1 MEVFEEGLVLMCIGV
16 LGIIGNIISI
26 PYFGSKIK
34 RQKTF
39 YTLLTCLSIA
49 DLVVVITGLL
59 LYAVSKL
66 SEAYKHGI
74 YLIIAP
80 YLFPI
85 FEIGSTG
92 SIYFTMAVSI
102 ERYFVVCRPFWYHEK
117 AIASWRYTIPIICFS
132 VMYNIPRFFEVKTVT
147 NSQNS
152 LTAFRFNE
160 TSVDQNNITQI
171 YLNNTQ
177 KVIYSIEPTELRKN
191 VQYYGIYHIGCAIVF
206 QFLIPLLVLI
216 TANGLILRQLI
227 KDNYEVVEH
236 CTYSEHHSTQ
246 RRSNAMALRQLIGQT
261 DNPNT
266 LQLNSEDE
274 PLESSLTPTHVPN
287 QYSRQKSQVN
297 RAKVTLAIC
306 GVFTVC
312 HLFKWVL
319 NIYELYI
326 RFSSNNLPEE
336 ETKEKIQESNWFITV
351 LNISNTLVVLN
362 SSINFYIYLL
372 KAYCKNENTM
382 QD

>member
-1 MEVFEEGLVLMCIGV
+1 MEEFEEGVVLMCIGV

-26 PYFGSKIK
+26 PYFGNKIR

-39 YTLLTCLSIA
+39 YTLLTCLSII

-66 SEAYKHGI
+66 SKAYKHGT
-74 YLIIAP
+74 YFIIAP
-80 YLFPI
+80 YLYPI

-92 SIYFTMAVSI
+92 SIYFTIAISI

-117 AIASWRYTIPIICFS
+117 AIPSWRYTIPILCFS
-132 VMYNIPRFFEVKTVT
+132 VMYNVPRFFEVKTVT
-147 NSQNS
+147 QSQNTLS
-152 LTAFRFNE
+152 AFRFNE
-160 TSVDQNNITQI
+160 TSVDRINNTQI

-177 KVIYSIEPTELRKN
+177 NVNYSVEPTELRKN
-191 VQYYGIYHIGCAIVF
+191 VHYYGIYHIGCAMVF

-216 TANGLILRQLI
+216 IANGLILRQLI
-227 KDNYEVVEH
+227 KDNYEAVEH
-236 CTYSEHHSTQ
+236 YTYSENHSTQ
-246 RRSNAMALRQLIGQT
+246 RLSNAMTLRQLNSPTALDLI
-261 DNPNT
+261 
-266 LQLNSEDE
+266 SEDE
-274 PLESSLTPTHVPN
+274 PLKSFLTPTHIPN
-287 QYSRQKSQVN
+287 KYLRHKSQVS

-306 GVFTVC
+306 GVFTIC
-312 HLFKWVL
+312 HVFKWVL

-326 RFSSNNLPEE
+326 RFGSNNISEE
-336 ETKEKIQESNWFITV
+336 ETEDKMEESKWFITV

-372 KAYCKNENTM
+372 KACWTM
-382 QD
+382 QE